1 MELLGVSISPLM
13 YLAEIKPEQIYLLL
27 LVTCQTV
34 GNFSLSITLPLF
46 IVIVLQKGLKENFA
60 DAQVS
65 VVDCPDLTQEPFNF
79 PAKGN
84 LAFLSFTK
92 TSPVLST

>member
-1 MELLGVSISPLM
+1 M
-13 YLAEIKPEQIYLLL
+13 YLAEIKPNQIYLWL
-27 LVTCQTV
+27 LVTCQTL

-46 IVIVLQKGLKENFA
+46 FIIVLQKGLKENFA

-84 LAFLSFTK
+84 LAFLSSTK

>member
-1 MELLGVSISPLM
+1 M
-13 YLAEIKPEQIYLLL
+13 YLAEIISKQVYLLL
-27 LVTCQTV
+27 SATCQTL

-46 IVIVLQKGLKENFA
+46 FIIVLQKGLKENFA

-84 LAFLSFTK
+84 HAFLSSMK

>member
-1 MELLGVSISPLM
+1 MC
-13 YLAEIKPEQIYLLL
+13 LAEIRPKPIYLLL
-27 LVTCQTV
+27 LVTCQTL
-34 GNFSLSITLPLF
+34 GNFSLSITMPLF
-46 IVIVLQKGLKENFA
+46 FIIVLQKGLKENFA

-84 LAFLSFTK
+84 LAFLSSAK
-92 TSPVLST
+92 TSPVLSTSSYLVLIF

>member
-1 MELLGVSISPLM
+1 M
-13 YLAEIKPEQIYLLL
+13 YLAEINPKQICLLL
-27 LVTCQTV
+27 LETCQTL
-34 GNFSLSITLPLF
+34 GNFSLSIILPLF
-46 IVIVLQKGLKENFA
+46 FIIVLQKGLKENFA

-84 LAFLSFTK
+84 LAFLSSTK
-92 TSPVLST
+92 PSPVLSARSSKDVERA

>member
-1 MELLGVSISPLM
+1 MELLRIRISPSKH
-13 YLAEIKPEQIYLLL
+13 LAEIKPKQKHLLS
-27 LVTCQTV
+27 VACQTL
-34 GNFSLSITLPLF
+34 GNSSWSITLPLF
-46 IVIVLQKGLKENFA
+46 FIIVLQKGLKENFA

-84 LAFLSFTK
+84 PAFLSSPE

>member
-1 MELLGVSISPLM
+1 MRLLWVSINHLI
-13 YLAEIKPEQIYLLL
+13 YLAEIKSKQIDLLL
-27 LVTCQTV
+27 LVTCQTLR
-34 GNFSLSITLPLF
+34 NSSLLVTLPLF
-46 IVIVLQKGLKENFA
+46 FIIVLQKGLKENFA

-84 LAFLSFTK
+84 LVFLSSTM

>member
-1 MELLGVSISPLM
+1 M
-13 YLAEIKPEQIYLLL
+13 YLAEIKPKQIRLLL
-27 LVTCQTV
+27 LETCQTL
-34 GNFSLSITLPLF
+34 GNFSLSIILPLF
-46 IVIVLQKGLKENFA
+46 FITVLQKGLKENFA

-84 LAFLSFTK
+84 LAFLSSTK
-92 TSPVLST
+92 ASPVLSAQFSKDVEGA